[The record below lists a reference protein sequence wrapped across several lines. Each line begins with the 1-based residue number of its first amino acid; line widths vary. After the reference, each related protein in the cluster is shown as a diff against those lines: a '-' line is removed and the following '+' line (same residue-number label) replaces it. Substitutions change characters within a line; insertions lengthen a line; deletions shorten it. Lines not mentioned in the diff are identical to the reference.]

1 MIRATNGPM
10 RGKYEARSS
19 IVYSCSPRAVASRPC
34 PMVLSDHRRNGSVRL
49 IPPYSTA
56 LFRLIRFAPKL
67 RLSAQKPHG
76 SSSVSARI
84 DQSKFLQMTQI
95 VVQCS
100 VCYKGIDLNAGS
112 GKLAFIPPIDG
123 LKNLALRFIKV
134 MYDAKRRH
142 RSARQEP
149 IADCSGDFR
158 ELRLQ
163 RRGVGTAQ
171 RYPVQIFV
179 LHENMRIMDTEVRM
193 PIATQ
198 AEELVV
204 WTQPKTLAEAK
215 SLFAPYSPK
224 FQTVPCNVKAALG
237 KAWVSVLY
245 LSSPEQDSAVES
257 TLATLRSRKVSNL
270 LVYTPH
276 RSTDF
281 AFRVGTMVGRQ
292 RFTEAQLAF
301 NWPHLRQLLKARNIR
316 TQPRHSI
323 DEEAS
328 FGVLDARQ
336 RLGLSQEQLANAL
349 NVTARTV
356 QNWEAGRGTSQMN
369 KKTRDLRELL
379 SRMDDYV
386 VAPEEKHWLS
396 APLEAF
402 AGRTPQ
408 ELIADGRIRDLVIEF
423 DRLREGQPV

>member
-1 MIRATNGPM
+1 MM
-10 RGKYEARSS
+10 Q
-19 IVYSCSPRAVASRPC
+19 
-34 PMVLSDHRRNGSVRL
+34 L
-49 IPPYSTA
+49 I
-56 LFRLIRFAPKL
+56 
-67 RLSAQKPHG
+67 AQ
-76 SSSVSARI
+76 SSVNC
-84 DQSKFLQMTQI
+84 M
-95 VVQCS
+95 
-100 VCYKGIDLNAGS
+100 GIDLNADS
-112 GKLAFIPPIDG
+112 GKLAFPPTIDG
-123 LKNLALRFIKV
+123 QKNLALRFIKV
-134 MYDAKRRH
+134 MCVAKRRNTA
-142 RSARQEP
+142 ARQEP
-149 IADCSGDFR
+149 NAGCSGDFR
-158 ELRLQ
+158 ELQFQ
-163 RRGVGTAQ
+163 RRRVGTAQ

-179 LHENMRIMDTEVRM
+179 LHENMRIMNTEVRM

-224 FQTVPCNVKAALG
+224 FQTVPCNVRAALG

-257 TLATLRSRKVSNL
+257 TLATLRSCKVSNL

-276 RSTDF
+276 RSADF

-316 TQPRHSI
+316 THPRHNI
-323 DEEAS
+323 DEETS

-396 APLEAF
+396 NPLEAF
-402 AGRTPQ
+402 AGRIPQ

-423 DRLREGQPV
+423 DRLRDGQPV

>member
-1 MIRATNGPM
+1 MDLGSLNGKFIRQSARTH
-10 RGKYEARSS
+10 RWEEAEELRHQLSEGLA
-19 IVYSCSPRAVASRPC
+19 PASRP
-34 PMVLSDHRRNGSVRL
+34 LTES
-49 IPPYSTA
+49 IPAVVATP
-56 LFRLIRFAPKL
+56 APPPNADPK
-67 RLSAQKPHG
+67 RPRKPR
-76 SSSVSARI
+76 VTVEAAV
-84 DQSKFLQMTQI
+84 KA
-95 VVQCS
+95 
-100 VCYKGIDLNAGS
+100 Y
-112 GKLAFIPPIDG
+112 LADATSRGVAHAPTIDG

-134 MYDAKRRH
+134 MYDARR
-142 RSARQEP
+142 RNISARQEP
-149 IADCSGDFR
+149 NAGCSSDFL

-163 RRGVGTAQ
+163 RRRVGTAQ
-171 RYPVQIFV
+171 RYFIQIFV
-179 LHENMRIMDTEVRM
+179 LHENIRIMNSEVRM

-224 FQTVPCNVKAALG
+224 FQTVPCNVSAALG

-257 TLATLRSRKVSNL
+257 TLATLRSCKVSNL

-276 RSTDF
+276 RSADF

-301 NWPHLRQLLKARNIR
+301 NWPHLRQLLKARNIL

-386 VAPEEKHWLS
+386 LAPEENHWLS
-396 APLEAF
+396 TPLEAF

-423 DRLREGQPV
+423 DRLRDGQPV

>member
-1 MIRATNGPM
+1 MRILRNTNQMFLCNMHLPLTNG
-10 RGKYEARSS
+10 RSLF
-19 IVYSCSPRAVASRPC
+19 A
-34 PMVLSDHRRNGSVRL
+34 RNGLNNPSL
-49 IPPYSTA
+49 P
-56 LFRLIRFAPKL
+56 IRK
-67 RLSAQKPHG
+67 
-76 SSSVSARI
+76 
-84 DQSKFLQMTQI
+84 I
-95 VVQCS
+95 VG
-100 VCYKGIDLNAGS
+100 Y
-112 GKLAFIPPIDG
+112 
-123 LKNLALRFIKV
+123 
-134 MYDAKRRH
+134 AKSRH
-142 RSARQEP
+142 T
-149 IADCSGDFR
+149 
-158 ELRLQ
+158 
-163 RRGVGTAQ
+163 TAQ
-171 RYPVQIFV
+171 RNRTPAVPRSPGTPDSDCRYAGTARRRFV
-179 LHENMRIMDTEVRM
+179 NNFVAHDKVRIINLEVRM

-224 FQTVPCNVKAALG
+224 FQTVPCNVRAALG

-257 TLATLRSRKVSNL
+257 TLATLRSCKVSNL

-276 RSTDF
+276 RSADF

-316 TQPRHSI
+316 THPRHNI
-323 DEEAS
+323 DEETS

-396 APLEAF
+396 NPLEAF
-402 AGRTPQ
+402 AGRIPQ

-423 DRLREGQPV
+423 DRLRDGQPV

>member
-1 MIRATNGPM
+1 VDLGSLNGKFIRQSARTH
-10 RGKYEARSS
+10 RWEEAEELRHQLSEGLA
-19 IVYSCSPRAVASRPC
+19 PASRP
-34 PMVLSDHRRNGSVRL
+34 LTES
-49 IPPYSTA
+49 IPAVVATP
-56 LFRLIRFAPKL
+56 APPPNADPE
-67 RLSAQKPHG
+67 RPRKPR
-76 SSSVSARI
+76 VTVEAAV
-84 DQSKFLQMTQI
+84 KA
-95 VVQCS
+95 
-100 VCYKGIDLNAGS
+100 Y
-112 GKLAFIPPIDG
+112 LADATSRGVAHAPTIDG

-134 MYDAKRRH
+134 MYDARR
-142 RSARQEP
+142 RNISARQEP
-149 IADCSGDFR
+149 NAGCSSDFL

-163 RRGVGTAQ
+163 RRRVGTAQ
-171 RYPVQIFV
+171 RYFIQIFV
-179 LHENMRIMDTEVRM
+179 LHENIRIMNSEVRM

-224 FQTVPCNVKAALG
+224 FQTVPCNVSAALG

-257 TLATLRSRKVSNL
+257 TLATLRSCKVSNL

-276 RSTDF
+276 RSADF

-301 NWPHLRQLLKARNIR
+301 NWPHLRQLLKARNIL

-386 VAPEEKHWLS
+386 LAPEENHWLS
-396 APLEAF
+396 TPLEAF

-423 DRLREGQPV
+423 DRLRDGQPV

>member
-1 MIRATNGPM
+1 VLGVLCIAEEKT
-10 RGKYEARSS
+10 A
-19 IVYSCSPRAVASRPC
+19 IVTQR
-34 PMVLSDHRRNGSVRL
+34 
-49 IPPYSTA
+49 
-56 LFRLIRFAPKL
+56 
-67 RLSAQKPHG
+67 
-76 SSSVSARI
+76 SVSC
-84 DQSKFLQMTQI
+84 T
-95 VVQCS
+95 
-100 VCYKGIDLNAGS
+100 GIDLNADS
-112 GKLAFIPPIDG
+112 GKLAFPPTIDG
-123 LKNLALRFIKV
+123 VKNLALRFIKV
-134 MYDAKRRH
+134 MCDAKRRNI
-142 RSARQEP
+142 SARQEP
-149 IADCSGDFR
+149 NADCSSDFL

-163 RRGVGTAQ
+163 RRRLGTAQ
-171 RYPVQIFV
+171 RYSIQIFV
-179 LHENMRIMDTEVRM
+179 LHENMRIMNTEVRM

-224 FQTVPCNVKAALG
+224 FQTVPCSVRATLG

-257 TLATLRSRKVSNL
+257 TLATLRSCKVSNL

-276 RSTDF
+276 RSADF

-316 TQPRHSI
+316 TQPRHNI
-323 DEEAS
+323 DEEAP

-349 NVTARTV
+349 NVSARTV

-396 APLEAF
+396 TPLEAF

-423 DRLREGQPV
+423 DRLRDGQPV

>member
-1 MIRATNGPM
+1 
-10 RGKYEARSS
+10 
-19 IVYSCSPRAVASRPC
+19 
-34 PMVLSDHRRNGSVRL
+34 
-49 IPPYSTA
+49 
-56 LFRLIRFAPKL
+56 
-67 RLSAQKPHG
+67 
-76 SSSVSARI
+76 
-84 DQSKFLQMTQI
+84 
-95 VVQCS
+95 
-100 VCYKGIDLNAGS
+100 
-112 GKLAFIPPIDG
+112 
-123 LKNLALRFIKV
+123 
-134 MYDAKRRH
+134 
-142 RSARQEP
+142 
-149 IADCSGDFR
+149 
-158 ELRLQ
+158 
-163 RRGVGTAQ
+163 
-171 RYPVQIFV
+171 
-179 LHENMRIMDTEVRM
+179 M

-224 FQTVPCNVKAALG
+224 FQTVPCNVRAALG

-257 TLATLRSRKVSNL
+257 TLATLRSCKVSNL

-276 RSTDF
+276 RSADF

-292 RFTEAQLAF
+292 RFTEAKLAF

-316 TQPRHSI
+316 AQPRHNI
-323 DEEAS
+323 DEETS
-328 FGVLDARQ
+328 FGILDARQ
-336 RLGLSQEQLANAL
+336 RLGLSQEQLASAL

-369 KKTRDLRELL
+369 KKTRDLRDLL

-396 APLEAF
+396 TPLEAF

-408 ELIADGRIRDLVIEF
+408 ELIADGRILNAEGVRFPDEFVRHKILDLIGDLALAGRRIHRIDVGARDDPFHQACDRDVIHAADADAVPGAAGEI
-423 DRLREGQPV
+423 EGQVAWASFPEMPRR